1 MLSKCAN
8 PICSAS
14 FRRISE
20 GKLFYLEA
28 TRRPAPAKLAEGGKR
43 PVKRVEHF
51 WLCGPCSTQVTLS
64 FDSDRGMLTVPRQ
77 ERPQIQRTGS

>member
-1 MLSKCAN
+1 MLAKCAN
-8 PICSAS
+8 PVCGAS

-28 TRRPAPAKLAEGGKR
+28 ARRDAPAKLADGGKR
-43 PVKRVEHF
+43 PVRRAEHF

-77 ERPQIQRTGS
+77 ERAHIRRTGN